1 MKSNLAVLSSDNKT
15 IQFIKNN
22 NLEDLCNLY
31 ANSSRNTDDAKLF
44 SENYGFEKYYGSYE
58 DLIEDS
64 NIEYIVNFLPTG
76 IKFEYTYLALKKNKK
91 IISNY
96 PIISNKNELEG
107 YQELKN
113 LELIP
118 NLFLVDDQNFKNFY
132 NESKDKKFVSYLLT
146 FKQDLEILLT
156 QRSVNLKNHPGQ
168 ISFPGGKKEKFD
180 RSPVETALRETE
192 EEVGL
197 NRQLVEIIAS
207 LPTHKTAT
215 GFIIRP
221 YIGIV
226 SQSFQETLQCDEVD
240 EIFTVPLDHILN
252 EKNFSV
258 QTRKWNGSQRRYY
271 IVPYGPHYIWGATAR
286 ILLNL
291 SRALTQ

>member
-1 MKSNLAVLSSDNKT
+1 MENHNNSLIAS
-15 IQFIKNN
+15 IKNN
-22 NLEDLCNLY
+22 LSKYESCSSDFDLNPDM
-31 ANSSRNTDDAKLF
+31 AFNQKL
-44 SENYGFEKYYGSYE
+44 
-58 DLIEDS
+58 
-64 NIEYIVNFLPTG
+64 NFL
-76 IKFEYTYLALKKNKK
+76 EA
-91 IISNY
+91 SV
-96 PIISNKNELEG
+96 
-107 YQELKN
+107 
-113 LELIP
+113 LIP
-118 NLFLVDDQNFKNFY
+118 I
-132 NESKDKKFVSYLLT
+132 LT

-156 QRSVNLKNHPGQ
+156 QRSENLKNHPGQ

-240 EIFTVPLDHILN
+240 EIFTVPFDHFLN